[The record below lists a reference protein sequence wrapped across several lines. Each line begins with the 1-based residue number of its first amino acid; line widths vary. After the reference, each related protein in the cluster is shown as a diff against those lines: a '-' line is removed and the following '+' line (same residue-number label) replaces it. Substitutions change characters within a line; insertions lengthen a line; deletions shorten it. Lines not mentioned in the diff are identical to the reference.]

1 MELCMEKITA
11 NTNKGFFAEIV
22 SIGQKL
28 KKNYVLLA
36 KTAKQKNFKLSR
48 KINWKHDGR
57 RCEFNRK
64 VTFIEL
70 VKKDVKKFLIFE
82 QLMKKFGAE
91 FFHLEETEFKM
102 VVCFESEKT
111 DSYFKK
117 IEEMKILSA
126 KILTL
131 EKSFL

>member
-1 MELCMEKITA
+1 
-11 NTNKGFFAEIV
+11 
-22 SIGQKL
+22 
-28 KKNYVLLA
+28 
-36 KTAKQKNFKLSR
+36 
-48 KINWKHDGR
+48 
-57 RCEFNRK
+57 
-64 VTFIEL
+64 
-70 VKKDVKKFLIFE
+70 
-82 QLMKKFGAE
+82 MKKFGAE